1 MGTIWNELTEAD
13 EQQVETYLRE
23 NGYADLAEWGRD
35 SDYLLIE
42 APEPMGDVWVDLD
55 DNPVDLATQ
64 CFLAIE
70 AAGEAQDER
79 RYG

>member
-13 EQQVETYLRE
+13 EQQVATYLRE
-23 NGYADLAEWGRD
+23 NGYANLAEWGRD
-35 SDYLLIE
+35 SDYLLVE
-42 APEPMGDVWVDLD
+42 LDGEDAWVDLD

-64 CFLAIE
+64 CFHAIE